1 MFENRLKAAWAS
13 GQQAIGGWATL
24 GSPYATEILAVA
36 GFDYVC
42 VDLQHGLAHADGMVP
57 MLIATARSGA
67 TPLVRVPAND
77 GAAIGKALDAG
88 AQGVIVPM
96 VNSGDQARA
105 AVAACRYAP
114 AGVRSF
120 GPVRAGLVTGGM
132 SLAEVDAQVL
142 CLPMVETV
150 EALDRVEEIC
160 AVPGV
165 DGIYIGPSDLSISLG
180 LPPYSDPVADQLTEA
195 VDRIRTACRA
205 AGLPVGIHTTS
216 GRLARAYLDAGF
228 DMVTVSTDTAIL
240 RAAVTSELGTAR
252 GAGQGSASPSY

>member
-1 MFENRLKAAWAS
+1 MYENRLKAAWA
-13 GQQAIGGWATL
+13 GQQQAVGGWATL
-24 GSPYATEILAVA
+24 GSPFATEVLAVA

-42 VDLQHGLAHADGMVP
+42 VDLQHGLAHADAMVP
-57 MLIATARSGA
+57 MLIATARSGV
-67 TPLVRVPAND
+67 TPLVRVPSND

-96 VNSGDQARA
+96 VNSAQEAQA

-132 SLAEVDAQVL
+132 TLAEVDAQVL

-150 EALDRVEEIC
+150 AALSRIDEIC

-180 LPPYSDPVADQLTEA
+180 LPPYADPVADELTAA
-195 VDRIRTACRA
+195 VDRIRTACA
-205 AGLPVGIHTTS
+205 NAGIPVGIHTTS
-216 GRLARAYLDAGF
+216 GRQARAYLDAGL
-228 DMVTVSTDTAIL
+228 DMVTVSTDAAIL
-240 RAAVTSELGTAR
+240 RAAVSAELAAAR
-252 GAGQGSASPSY
+252 GADAGPVRSAY